1 MKLSIEVQ
9 AFLNLLL
16 KFTIAI
22 AIFLTIAG
30 LAVLVPAD
38 LLLGSA
44 SALVML
50 YCVYQLYQIEL
61 MTLKSRQDTKIDQ
74 K

>member
-22 AIFLTIAG
+22 AIFFAIIG
-30 LAVLVPAD
+30 LAMLVPAD

-50 YCVYQLYQIEL
+50 YCIYQLYQIEL
-61 MTLKSRQDTKIDQ
+61 MNLKNKQDKQ
-74 K
+74 

>member
-22 AIFLTIAG
+22 AIFFAIIG
-30 LAVLVPAD
+30 LAMLVPAD

-61 MTLKSRQDTKIDQ
+61 INLKHKQDNQ
-74 K
+74 

>member
-22 AIFLTIAG
+22 AIFFAIIG
-30 LAVLVPAD
+30 LAMLVPAD

-50 YCVYQLYQIEL
+50 YCIYQLYQIEL
-61 MTLKSRQDTKIDQ
+61 MNLKHKQDNQ
-74 K
+74 